1 MPQQRR
7 SHPTRSGTET
17 PEPPDTGTADR
28 AGAWLRGQ
36 GDLLTAGMGRP
47 VPAAT
52 QLGVLAHA
60 DLARLR
66 DLGRYCRRGSV
77 RRSWGTEMARLA
89 GDLAG
94 RAGSPDGLRQIQGQ
108 VLVPLELEV
117 LASQNPWTRRDL
129 IARLRAV
136 LEPSCHGM
144 ADATRT
150 NPVS

>member
-1 MPQQRR
+1 MPMLQRRR
-7 SHPTRSGTET
+7 SHPTRSARET

-28 AGAWLRGQ
+28 ADAWLRGE
-36 GDLLTAGMGRP
+36 GDLLTAGLGLP

-60 DLARLR
+60 DLQRLR

-94 RAGSPDGLRQIQGQ
+94 RAGTPDRLRLIQGQ
-108 VLVPLELEV
+108 VLIPLELEV
-117 LASQNPWTRRDL
+117 LASRNPWTRRDL
-129 IARLRAV
+129 IIRLRAT
-136 LEPSCHGM
+136 LEPSCYGM
-144 ADATRT
+144 AHAW
-150 NPVS
+150 